1 MSLNCKVFCDWYFT
15 FNSFAPSLCLRS
27 NMIFLLQETET
38 QSYVPFL
45 AHIVKECENRINLNQ
60 CESHNQQNS

>member
-1 MSLNCKVFCDWYFT
+1 MSLNCKVFCVKCFT
-15 FNSFAPSLCLRS
+15 FNSFNPHYCLRS

-45 AHIVKECENRINLNQ
+45 AHIVKEYENRIPT
-60 CESHNQQNS
+60 